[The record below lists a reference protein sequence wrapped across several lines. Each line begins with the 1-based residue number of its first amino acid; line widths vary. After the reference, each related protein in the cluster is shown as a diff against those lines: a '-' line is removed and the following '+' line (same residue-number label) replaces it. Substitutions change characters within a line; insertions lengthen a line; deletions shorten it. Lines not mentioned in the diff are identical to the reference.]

1 MRFSVYFDSILNEK
15 KKKIHREI
23 MISAA
28 HMLGSMLSS
37 DENLKNVQL
46 SASWCT
52 FLADFEK
59 KKNF

>member
-1 MRFSVYFDSILNEK
+1 
-15 KKKIHREI
+15 

-37 DENLKNVQL
+37 DESRKNVQL

-52 FLADFEK
+52 FLADLK
-59 KKNF
+59 KKKFSKCDLIV

>member
-1 MRFSVYFDSILNEK
+1 
-15 KKKIHREI
+15 

-37 DENLKNVQL
+37 DESLKNVQL

-59 KKNF
+59 KFFSKCDLIV

>member
-1 MRFSVYFDSILNEK
+1 
-15 KKKIHREI
+15 

-37 DENLKNVQL
+37 DESLKNVQL
-46 SASWCT
+46 SAPWCT

-59 KKNF
+59 KKFF